1 MVYTRVYTT
10 VGPAPGPAEI
20 KESVFR
26 QVGPLFR
33 QVGSPFRQG
42 ILPPIPCPAP
52 GAAASCVPR
61 ASNADSCGTAA
72 AGSGAG
78 HLCSHQYRHRL
89 QRCGRRGPP
98 APTCCYAPTC
108 AHNITSYIMFYSM
121 VYIMLSGMVYIMLY
135 GMVYTK
141 SYLNSLLNRHS
152 WNIARCWY
160 RKITQQCSDICSFKS
175 RQAVT
180 KFSQGIPP

>member
-1 MVYTRVYTT
+1 MIYTKTYTVVYIHVFFDIKLVCCLGIVWTRGHQADTVLVYNMVY
-10 VGPAPGPAEI
+10 
-20 KESVFR
+20 
-26 QVGPLFR
+26 
-33 QVGSPFRQG
+33 
-42 ILPPIPCPAP
+42 
-52 GAAASCVPR
+52 
-61 ASNADSCGTAA
+61 
-72 AGSGAG
+72 
-78 HLCSHQYRHRL
+78 
-89 QRCGRRGPP
+89 
-98 APTCCYAPTC
+98 
-108 AHNITSYIMFYSM
+108 IMLYSM

-180 KFSQGIPP
+180 KFSQGIPPSSTLSAACTARQRCIIVVFPVLRAPIRHIV